1 MTSRRIHV
9 GGPYFEDL
17 ALGQVFDDAPRV
29 TLTPGH
35 AALHQA
41 LFGDRLRLALDATLS
56 EAVTGHARPFA
67 NPMLVCNLAIGQTT
81 AASQRVLGNLFYRGL
96 VFLRPAFIGD
106 TLATHTKVVGLR
118 QNALRPGR
126 PATGMVTLEMEVS
139 NQDGETVLH
148 FWRCPMIACRD
159 PEAATGHA
167 GDVDVVPAEV
177 DMDKVKAAVPAGWRL
192 EVFRER
198 CPGPHFADIEAGVV
212 YDIEARDLVSSAPEL
227 ARATLN
233 MAMTHFD
240 ANISV
245 YGVRLVYGGHVIA
258 MAAAQ
263 TLRALPN
270 LVTILAWRSCD
281 HTGPVFEGDV
291 LKTEL
296 TVEAT
301 HPLGRGHGLVD
312 FRAVARAERGGEASR
327 AGMEAGA
334 EAEVLDWRFIALL
347 A

>member
-1 MTSRRIHV
+1 M
-9 GGPYFEDL
+9 GGPYFEDF
-17 ALGQVFDDAPRV
+17 AVGQVFDDAPGV

-56 EAVTGHARPFA
+56 ETVTGNKRPFA

-81 AASQRVLGNLFYRGL
+81 EASQRVLGNLFYRGL

-106 TLATHTKVVGLR
+106 TLATRTKVVGLR
-118 QNALRPGR
+118 QNQLRPGR

-139 NQDGETVLH
+139 NQGGETVLH

-159 PEAATGHA
+159 PEATTGRA
-167 GDVDVVPAEV
+167 DDIDVIPAEL
-177 DMDKVKAAVPAGWRL
+177 DMDKVKAAVPAGWRFDR
-192 EVFRER
+192 FRER
-198 CPGPHFADIEAGVV
+198 CPGRHFADVEAGTV
-212 YDIEARDLVSSAPEL
+212 YEIEARDLVSCAPEL

-233 MAMTHFD
+233 MAMTHLD
-240 ANISV
+240 AKISV
-245 YGVRLVYGGHVIA
+245 YGVRLVFGGHVIA
-258 MAAAQ
+258 VAAAQ
-263 TLRALPN
+263 ALRALPN

-291 LKTEL
+291 LQTEL
-296 TVEAT
+296 TVDAT
-301 HPLGRGHGLVD
+301 HPADGGHGLVD
-312 FRAVARAERGGEASR
+312 LHAVVQAERGAEASR

-334 EAEVLDWRFIALL
+334 AAEVLDWRFVALL

>member
-9 GGPYFEDL
+9 AGPYFEDL
-17 ALGQVFDDAPRV
+17 EVGQVFDEAPGV

-56 EAVTGHARPFA
+56 EAVTGNKRPFA

-81 AASQRVLGNLFYRGL
+81 VASQRVLGNLFYRGL
-96 VFLRPAFIGD
+96 VLLRPVFIGD
-106 TLATHTKVVGLR
+106 TLATRTKITGLR

-126 PATGMVTLEMEVS
+126 PATGMAALEMEAR
-139 NQDGETVLH
+139 NQHGETVLH

-159 PEAATGHA
+159 PEASTGRA
-167 GDVDVVPAEV
+167 DDIDAVPAQL
-177 DMDKVKAAVPAGWRL
+177 DIDKVMAAVPAGWRL
-192 EVFRER
+192 DRFRER
-198 CPGPHFADIEAGVV
+198 CPGRHFADVEAGAV
-212 YDIEARDLVSSAPEL
+212 YEVEARDLVSSAPEL

-233 MAMTHFD
+233 MAMTHLD
-240 ANISV
+240 ARISV

-258 MAAAQ
+258 VAAAQ
-263 TLRALPN
+263 ALRALPN

-291 LKTEL
+291 LETEL

-301 HPLGRGHGLVD
+301 RPLEGGHGLVEL
-312 FRAVARAERGGEASR
+312 RAVVQAEHGEEAAR
-327 AGMEAGA
+327 AGMKAGA
-334 EAEVLDWRFIALL
+334 QAEVLDWRFVALL